1 MIGLVLGAAMIST
14 EAAKVPGAIDP
25 ALVPYYAV
33 ASETVAAGGQPS
45 AEALPRLKAL
55 GFRTVVNLRQ
65 AGEPGTEGYEERV
78 RAAGLRYVH
87 VPVTPETFSRA
98 DLDRIVAA
106 LEDPE
111 AGPTLLHCSSANRV
125 GGVWTAMQV
134 RKGRAWEDA
143 EKEGRALGLRRESM
157 IEAVKR
163 VLGEPPPKR

>member
-1 MIGLVLGAAMIST
+1 MIELIVASVMLTAGS
-14 EAAKVPGAIDP
+14 AKVPQAVDP
-25 ALVPYYAV
+25 AVVPYYQV
-33 ASETVAAGGQPS
+33 ASETVAAGGQPTP
-45 AEALPRLKAL
+45 EGLPKLKEL
-55 GFRTVVNLRQ
+55 GFRTIINLRQ

-87 VPVTPETFSRA
+87 VPVTPETFSQA
-98 DLDRIVAA
+98 DVDKVVAA

-111 AGPTLLHCSSANRV
+111 AGPTLIHCASANRV

-134 RKGRAWEDA
+134 KKGRDYADA